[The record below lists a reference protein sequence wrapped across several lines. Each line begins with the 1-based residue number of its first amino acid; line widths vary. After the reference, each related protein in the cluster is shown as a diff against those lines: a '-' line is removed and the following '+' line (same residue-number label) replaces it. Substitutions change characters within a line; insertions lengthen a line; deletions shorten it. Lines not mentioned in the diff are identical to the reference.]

1 MRAVR
6 CVIGGILLL
15 ALGCGET
22 EQVTAGNDAQ
32 KQLSKETFQ
41 QIVRL
46 SNMAAPWAPC
56 TPAEVNLRKRL
67 FDYED
72 KLIRADQRVCRPGP
86 YADKL
91 ADVLSM
97 ETSGPASV
105 QVGRAPEIKAT
116 LRNLGKDRLRLPVW
130 GQSWRSELVSSS
142 GRLLKLLPPVE
153 AKAARGSAVLMPRP
167 EDYVTLAP
175 GESLPVEVPLRRMW
189 PFMPPGR
196 YHVTVW
202 YHVDPR
208 IWRKPHEHH
217 LTTELAGRTMAIEFT
232 EGPELAGLACAL
244 TCDKTQ
250 IAPGEKLTF
259 DCTIRNTTKNRYLAV
274 ASNHTEPALSV
285 GALTIRNPATGQ
297 TLHLPQPRPRK
308 AHPDGYPPWYR
319 RESAYLRLKPGEQL
333 RTRLLLDGALWKRH
347 ADFLQPGR
355 TYEVAL
361 RYENN
366 HDWYLRDGQVRHFG
380 NAWFGRIA
388 SRAVRVTVNP

>member
-1 MRAVR
+1 MRPIRHVICGLVLFAV
-6 CVIGGILLL
+6 
-15 ALGCGET
+15 GCGET
-22 EQVTAGNDAQ
+22 EQVTAGNGAQ
-32 KQLSKETFQ
+32 KQLPKETLQ

-46 SNMAAPWAPC
+46 SNMAGPWAPA

-72 KLIRADQRVCRPGP
+72 KLLRAGRRVCRPGP

-91 ADVLSM
+91 AEVLSM

-105 QVGRAPEIKAT
+105 QLGRAPEIKAT
-116 LRNLGKDRLRLPVW
+116 LRNVSDSPLRLLVW

-175 GESLPVEVPLRRMW
+175 GESLTVEVPLRRMW

-202 YHVDPR
+202 YYVDPR
-208 IWRKPHEHH
+208 AWGKDDGHRFAA
-217 LTTELAGRTMAIEFT
+217 ELAGRTMAIEFT

-244 TCDKTQ
+244 KCDKTRV
-250 IAPGEKLTF
+250 AAGEKLTF
-259 DCTIRNTTKNRYLAV
+259 DCTIRNTTNNQYLAV
-274 ASNHTEPALSV
+274 ARNHTEHALPV
-285 GALTIRNPATGQ
+285 GALRIRNTATGQ

-319 RESAYLRLKPGEQL
+319 RESAYLRLRPGERL
-333 RTRLLLDGALWKRH
+333 RTRLLIDAALWKH
-347 ADFLQPGR
+347 CADFLQPGR
-355 TYEVAL
+355 TYEVTL
-361 RYENN
+361 RYENH
-366 HDWYLRDGQVRHFG
+366 HDWYLRDGQVFHFG
-380 NAWFGRIA
+380 SVWFGRIA
-388 SRAVRVTVNP
+388 SRPVRVTVTP